1 MPIFEYDCLECGEHF
16 EFLQQRSDESPTCP
30 QCGGERIEKAFS
42 VFASRSAGPDAV
54 GPCGAPP
61 GPT

>member
-1 MPIFEYDCLECGEHF
+1 MPIFEYDCLECGERF
-16 EFLQQRSDESPTCP
+16 EFLVQRADEKPTCP
-30 QCGGERIEKAFS
+30 RCGADRIEKAFS
-42 VFASRSAGPDAV
+42 VFASRSGSDAV